1 MSKKT
6 DIKVC
11 RYIDCPHGKEIDI
24 TKDDYRVVN
33 KTMYYHT
40 DCLKKKKKGEWK
52 DEKTKADL
60 QYIKN
65 GWVAH
70 ISKTVIYSQLFQ
82 CLNELLSRG
91 ISSDY
96 LVFVFDYVV
105 SHKLN
110 LRHPK
115 GFKYFVDKDE
125 IKAAYKKQ
133 QAQKI
138 SSTKPSD
145 FSVTT
150 DSSNAPT
157 FTVKQKLVGFKSIL
171 GGGGK

>member
-11 RYIDCPHGKEIDI
+11 RYADCPYGKQIDI
-24 TKDDYRVVN
+24 TKDDYRVVD
-33 KTMYYHT
+33 KTMYYHA
-40 DCLKKKKKGEWK
+40 DCLKRKRKGEWK

-65 GWVAH
+65 GWITH

-82 CLNELLSRG
+82 CLNELVARG

-96 LVFVFDYVV
+96 LVFVFDYIV

-125 IKAAYKKQ
+125 IKVAYKKQ
-133 QAQKI
+133 QSQKI
-138 SSTKPSD
+138 SSTKLSD
-145 FSVTT
+145 FSGVI
-150 DSSNAPT
+150 DNSDAPT
-157 FTVKQKLVGFKSIL
+157 FTVKQKPVGFKSIL
-171 GGGGK
+171 RGGNE

>member
-11 RYIDCPHGKEIDI
+11 RYVDCPHGKKIDI
-24 TKDDYRVVN
+24 TKDDYRVIGS
-33 KTMYYHT
+33 TMYYHT
-40 DCLKKKKKGEWK
+40 DCLKKKRKGEWK
-52 DEKTKADL
+52 DKKTKDDL

-65 GWVAH
+65 GWLKH

-82 CLNELLSRG
+82 CLNELIARG

-96 LVFVFDYVV
+96 LVFVFDYIV

-125 IKAAYKKQ
+125 IKVAYKKQ
-133 QAQKI
+133 QSQKI
-138 SSTKPSD
+138 SSTKPND
-145 FSVTT
+145 FSGTA
-150 DSSNAPT
+150 DSLDAPT
-157 FTVKQKLVGFKSIL
+157 FTVKQKPVGFKSIL
-171 GGGGK
+171 GGGNK

>member
-1 MSKKT
+1 M
-6 DIKVC
+6 
-11 RYIDCPHGKEIDI
+11 PQEE
-24 TKDDYRVVN
+24 
-33 KTMYYHT
+33 
-40 DCLKKKKKGEWK
+40 KKGEWK

-65 GWVAH
+65 GWVTH

-82 CLNELLSRG
+82 CLNELIARG

-96 LVFVFDYVV
+96 LVFVFDYIV

-125 IKAAYKKQ
+125 IKVAYKKQ
-133 QAQKI
+133 QSQKI
-138 SSTKPSD
+138 SSIKPSN
-145 FSVTT
+145 FSGTT
-150 DSSNAPT
+150 DSSDVPKFALNRKPN
-157 FTVKQKLVGFKSIL
+157 GFGSIL
-171 GGGGK
+171 NHKESIDEKKV

>member
-11 RYIDCPHGKEIDI
+11 RYIDCPHGKQIDI
-24 TKDDYRVVN
+24 TKDDYKIVGS
-33 KTMYYHT
+33 TMYYHT
-40 DCLKKKKKGEWK
+40 DCLKKKRNGDWK
-52 DEKTKADL
+52 DENTKKDL
-60 QYIKN
+60 QYIKE
-65 GWVAH
+65 GWLKH

-82 CLNELLSRG
+82 CLNELIARG
-91 ISSDY
+91 ISSNY

-125 IKAAYKKQ
+125 IKIAYKKQ
-133 QAQKI
+133 QSQKI

-145 FSVTT
+145 FTGAT
-150 DSSNAPT
+150 DSSDAPT
-157 FTVKQKLVGFKSIL
+157 FTVKKKPIGFNSIL
-171 GGGGK
+171 GGGNK

>member
-11 RYIDCPHGKEIDI
+11 RYIDCPHGKKIDI
-24 TKDDYRVVN
+24 TKDDYRVVGT
-33 KTMYYHT
+33 TMYYHA
-40 DCLKKKKKGEWK
+40 DCLKKKRKGEWK

-65 GWVAH
+65 GWVKH
-70 ISKTVIYSQLFQ
+70 ISSTVIYSQLFQ
-82 CLNELLSRG
+82 CLNELIARG

-96 LVFVFDYVV
+96 LVFVFDYIVK
-105 SHKLN
+105 HRLN

-125 IKAAYKKQ
+125 IKTAYKKQ
-133 QAQKI
+133 QTQKI
-138 SSTKPSD
+138 VSTKPSD
-145 FSVTT
+145 FSGTT
-150 DSSNAPT
+150 DSLDAPT
-157 FTVKQKLVGFKSIL
+157 FTVKQKPVGFKSIL
-171 GGGGK
+171 GGGNK